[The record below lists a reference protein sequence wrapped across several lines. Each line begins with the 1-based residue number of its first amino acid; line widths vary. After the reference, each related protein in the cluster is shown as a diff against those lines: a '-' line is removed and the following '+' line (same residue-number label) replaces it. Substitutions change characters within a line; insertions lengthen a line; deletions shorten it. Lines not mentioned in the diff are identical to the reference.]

1 MTITIRTEAEVE
13 AIQVVI
19 NKEAVVV
26 IVIVI
31 EAITLIVEKEVEA
44 HTEIITNINSQTAET
59 TTSSIS
65 HDMKS
70 KNFKMMMFKIM

>member
-1 MTITIRTEAEVE
+1 MMMITIRTEVE

-19 NKEAVVV
+19 NKEVVVV

-44 HTEIITNINSQTAET
+44 HTEIIINTNSQTAET
-59 TTSSIS
+59 TTNIS
-65 HDMKS
+65 LDMKS